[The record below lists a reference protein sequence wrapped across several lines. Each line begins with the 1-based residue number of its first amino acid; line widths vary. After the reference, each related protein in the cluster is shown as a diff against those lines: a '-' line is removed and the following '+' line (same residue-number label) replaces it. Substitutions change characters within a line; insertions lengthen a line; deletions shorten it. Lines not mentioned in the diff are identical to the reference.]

1 MKIFLPCMLHT
12 SVVSYMYDIR
22 RSSFLENYKKIL
34 TIFTY
39 LNKLIIQINLNINLL
54 YLFDKILEV

>member
-1 MKIFLPCMLHT
+1 MLHT

-39 LNKLIIQINLNINLL
+39 LNKFIIQINLNINLL